1 MVHSSLVEVARLEA
15 IMSKIYQNNKLA
27 IARKTKIKRRSFL
40 KKAGLVSVLVGG
52 GLVWRAFDRGVFSVG
67 EGIAYEPWDDWQTYE
82 GKDPLALLSAAILAA
97 NPHNTQPWLFQVSD
111 SRIDLYA
118 DTKRQIGSTDPFLR
132 EMYIGLG
139 CALENLLL
147 AADAKGFDRK
157 LTLMPDQSK
166 PIHVARIDLSSG
178 KPLNSALYKAIP
190 LRHTNRGIYD
200 QDRSLDQ
207 ETLQALEQ
215 LGNNRS
221 QVKVFWFTTEAQR
234 RQVGNAIIEA
244 TQAIIGDREQSQD
257 SGKWMRLSRQDI
269 QKYRDGLTLDA
280 SGSPALIRAIAK
292 MLPPTSLEQNDRFW
306 LDATRK
312 VHVPTAAAFG
322 ILAVSDWLRQREAH
336 RSDRYQ
342 QLKCGQ
348 LWQRMHLWATTQGLA
363 MQPLNQ
369 MPERAAREEVLG
381 IEPKFS
387 NALAEFIG
395 DPNWQALMMFR
406 IGYPTTEALPSP
418 RRSVK
423 DVIRI

>member
-1 MVHSSLVEVARLEA
+1 
-15 IMSKIYQNNKLA
+15 MSKTYQNQKLA
-27 IARKTKIKRRSFL
+27 IAKKTKIKRRSFL
-40 KKAGLVSVLVGG
+40 KKAGLISVLVGG
-52 GLVWRAFDRGVFSVG
+52 GLVWRAFDQRVFSVAKG
-67 EGIAYEPWDDWQTYE
+67 TAYEPWNDWQTYK
-82 GKDPLALLSAAILAA
+82 GKEPLTLVSAAILAA

-111 SRIDLYA
+111 SQIDLYA

-132 EMYIGLG
+132 EMHIGLG

-147 AADAKGFDRK
+147 AADAKGFARQ
-157 LTLMPDQSK
+157 LTLMPEQEK
-166 PIHVARIDLSSG
+166 PTYVARIDLSPG
-178 KPLNSALYKAIP
+178 KPLDSKLYEAIP

-200 QDRSLDQ
+200 KNRSLDQ

-215 LGNNRS
+215 LGNNQS
-221 QVKVFWFTTEAQR
+221 SVKVFWFTTEAQR
-234 RQVGNAIIEA
+234 RQLGNSIIEA
-244 TQAIIGDREQSQD
+244 TQAIISDRQQSQD
-257 SGKWMRLSRQDI
+257 SGKWMRLSWQDL

-312 VHVPTAAAFG
+312 VHVPTATAFG
-322 ILAVSDWLRQREAH
+322 ILAF
-336 RSDRYQ
+336 SDRNDKSQ
-342 QLKCGQ
+342 QLECGR

-369 MPERAAREEVLG
+369 MSERAAREEVLG

-387 NALAEFIG
+387 NALAEFID

-406 IGYPTTEALPSP
+406 IGYPTIEALPSP
-418 RRSVK
+418 RRAVQ

>member
-1 MVHSSLVEVARLEA
+1 
-15 IMSKIYQNNKLA
+15 MSKTSQNRKLE

-40 KKAGLVSVLVGG
+40 KGAGLVSVLVGG

-67 EGIAYEPWDDWQTYE
+67 EGVAYEPWDNWQTYK
-82 GKDPLALLSAAILAA
+82 GKDPLALVSAAILAA

-147 AADAKGFDRK
+147 AADAQGFDRK
-157 LTLMPDQSK
+157 LTLMPEEGK
-166 PIHVARIDLSSG
+166 PNHVVRIDLLPG
-178 KPLNSALYKAIP
+178 KPLNSKLYEAIP

-200 QDRSLDQ
+200 VERSLDQ
-207 ETLQALEQ
+207 ETLQVLEK
-215 LGNNRS
+215 LGNNEPE
-221 QVKVFWFTTEAQR
+221 VKVFWFTTEAQR
-234 RQVGNAIIEA
+234 RQVGNAIVEA
-244 TQAIIGDREQSQD
+244 TEAIINDRQQSQD
-257 SGKWMRLSRQDI
+257 SGKWMRLSWQDL

-306 LDATRK
+306 LDATQK

-322 ILAVSDWLRQREAH
+322 ILAVSDLNNK
-336 RSDRYQ
+336 SQ
-342 QLKCGQ
+342 QLECGR

-387 NALAEFIG
+387 NALAKFIG
-395 DPNWQALMMFR
+395 DRNWQGLMMFR
-406 IGYPTTEALPSP
+406 LGYPTAEALSSP
-418 RRSVK
+418 RRGVK
-423 DVIRI
+423 DVIKI

>member
-1 MVHSSLVEVARLEA
+1 MKGASQNKKLE
-15 IMSKIYQNNKLA
+15 
-27 IARKTKIKRRSFL
+27 IAKKRKIKRRTFL
-40 KKAGLVSVLVGG
+40 RGAGLVSVLVGG

-67 EGIAYEPWDDWQTYE
+67 EGVAYKPWDDWQAYK
-82 GKDPLALLSAAILAA
+82 GKDPLALVSAAILAA

-118 DTKRQIGSTDPFLR
+118 DTKRRIGSTDPFLR

-147 AADAKGFDRK
+147 AADAQGFDRQ

-166 PIHVARIDLSSG
+166 PTHVARIDLSPG
-178 KPLNSALYKAIP
+178 KPLNSKLYEAIP

-200 QDRSLDQ
+200 VERSLDQ

-215 LGNNRS
+215 LGNNQS
-221 QVKVFWFTTEAQR
+221 QIKVFWFTTEAQR
-234 RQVGNAIIEA
+234 RQLGNAIVEA
-244 TQAIIGDREQSQD
+244 TQAIISDRQQSQD
-257 SGKWMRLSRQDI
+257 SGKWMRLSWQDL
-269 QKYRDGLTLDA
+269 QQYRDGLTLDA

-322 ILAVSDWLRQREAH
+322 ILAVSDH
-336 RSDRYQ
+336 NDKSQ
-342 QLKCGQ
+342 QLKCGR
-348 LWQRMHLWATTQGLA
+348 LWQRIHLWATTQGLA

-369 MPERAAREEVLG
+369 IPERAAREEVLE

-387 NALAEFIG
+387 NALAQFIG
-395 DPNWQALMMFR
+395 DTNWQGLMVFR
-406 IGYPTTEALPSP
+406 LGYPTIEALPSP
-418 RRSVK
+418 RRGVQ

>member
-1 MVHSSLVEVARLEA
+1 
-15 IMSKIYQNNKLA
+15 MSKTYQNRKLA

-40 KKAGLVSVLVGG
+40 KKAGIVSVLVGG

-67 EGIAYEPWDDWQTYE
+67 EGIAYQPWHDWQTYK
-82 GKDPLALLSAAILAA
+82 GKDLLALVSAAILAA

-111 SRIDLYA
+111 SCIDLYA
-118 DTKRQIGSTDPFLR
+118 DTKRRIGTTDPFLR

-147 AADAKGFDRK
+147 AADAKGFDRQ
-157 LTLMPDQSK
+157 LTLMPDREK
-166 PIHVARIDLSSG
+166 PTHVARIDLSPGNTSESE
-178 KPLNSALYKAIP
+178 LFKAIP

-200 QDRSLDQ
+200 RDRSLSQ
-207 ETLQALEQ
+207 ETLQALEK
-215 LGNNRS
+215 LGNERS
-221 QVKVFWFTTEAQR
+221 GVKVFWFTTETQR
-234 RQVGNAIIEA
+234 RQLGNSIIEA

-257 SGKWMRLSRQDI
+257 SGKWMRTSWQDI

-280 SGSPALIRAIAK
+280 TGSPALLRAIAK
-292 MLPPTSLEQNDRFW
+292 ILPPTSLEQNDLFW
-306 LDATRK
+306 LNATQK

-322 ILAVSDWLRQREAH
+322 ILAFSDWLRQRGAH
-336 RSDRYQ
+336 RNNKSQ
-342 QLKCGQ
+342 QLECGR

-387 NALAEFIG
+387 NALAQFIG

-406 IGYPTTEALPSP
+406 IGYPTIDALPSP
-418 RRSVK
+418 RRAAK
-423 DVIRI
+423 DVII

>member
-1 MVHSSLVEVARLEA
+1 
-15 IMSKIYQNNKLA
+15 MSKIYQNNKLA
-27 IARKTKIKRRSFL
+27 IAKKNKIKRRSFL
-40 KKAGLVSVLVGG
+40 KGAGLVSVLVGG

-67 EGIAYEPWDDWQTYE
+67 EGVAYEPWDDWQTYE
-82 GKDPLALLSAAILAA
+82 GKDPLALVSAAILAA

-147 AADAKGFDRK
+147 AADAKGFDPQ
-157 LTLMPDQSK
+157 LTLMPKQENLT
-166 PIHVARIDLSSG
+166 HVARIDLSAG
-178 KPLNSALYKAIP
+178 SASESELYKAIP

-215 LGNNRS
+215 LGNKQS
-221 QVKVFWFTTEAQR
+221 PVKVFWFTTETQR
-234 RQVGNAIIEA
+234 PQLGNLIVEA
-244 TQAIIGDREQSQD
+244 TQAIISDRQQSQD
-257 SGKWMRLSRQDI
+257 SGKWMRLSWQDI

-312 VHVPTAAAFG
+312 VHVSTAAAFG
-322 ILAVSDWLRQREAH
+322 ILAVSDCNNK
-336 RSDRYQ
+336 SQ
-342 QLKCGQ
+342 QLECGR

-369 MPERAAREEVLG
+369 IPERAAREEVLG

-387 NALAEFIG
+387 NALAKFVG
-395 DPNWQALMMFR
+395 DPNWQGLMMFR
-406 IGYPTTEALPSP
+406 LGYPTIEALPSP
-418 RRSVK
+418 RRGVK